1 MISLPLVFG
10 AFLAGLAG
18 SPHCV
23 LMCGAF
29 ASACAR
35 PARGLAAWHAGRL
48 VGYGILGA
56 IAGAFSSSIP
66 GPTWLPPAIAVALLC
81 WFAAALAGL
90 LPEPP
95 LRLPG
100 AAAAG
105 RLLEE
110 NRGMGARFAFG
121 IVNGFVPC
129 GLVYSA
135 LSLPVALADPVAG
148 SIAMVAFGAGTLPS
162 LSIAALTIRR
172 FVPRTL
178 AARRVLAFAVLCAGL
193 WSIAV
198 RSGTLSGAHLH
209 DHPPD
214 GRGAHNLPGR

>member
-23 LMCGAF
+23 VMCGAF

-35 PARGLAAWHAGRL
+35 PARGLGAWHAGRL

-56 IAGAFSSSIP
+56 LAGAFGASIP
-66 GPTWLPPAIAVALLC
+66 GPPWLPPAVAVVLLC
-81 WFAAALAGL
+81 WFAASLAGL

-100 AAAAG
+100 AASAG
-105 RLLEE
+105 RLLQE
-110 NRGMGARFAFG
+110 NRGLSARFAFG
-121 IVNGFVPC
+121 VVNGFVPC

-135 LSLPVALADPVAG
+135 LSLPVALASPAAG
-148 SIAMVAFGAGTLPS
+148 ALAMIAFGAGTLPS
-162 LSIAALTIRR
+162 LSIAALTLRR
-172 FVPRTL
+172 LAPRTIAGRRIL
-178 AARRVLAFAVLCAGL
+178 ALAVLCAGL
-193 WSIAV
+193 WSIGI
-198 RSGTLSGAHLH
+198 RTGTLAGTRSHVHSSGS
-209 DHPPD
+209 
-214 GRGAHNLPGR
+214 GVHNLPSQ

>member
-1 MISLPLVFG
+1 MITLPLVVG

-23 LMCGAF
+23 VMCGAF

-35 PARGLAAWHAGRL
+35 PARGLVPWHAGRL
-48 VGYGILGA
+48 LGYGILGA
-56 IAGAFSSSIP
+56 VAGAVGAVIP
-66 GPTWLPPAIAVALLC
+66 GPSWLPPVLAVVLLC

-100 AAAAG
+100 AATAG
-105 RLLEE
+105 RLLQED
-110 NRGMGARFAFG
+110 RGMAARFAFG

-135 LSLPVALADPVAG
+135 LSVPVALASPGAGAVA
-148 SIAMVAFGAGTLPS
+148 MLAFGAGTLPS

-172 FVPRTL
+172 FAPRTIAGRRLL
-178 AARRVLAFAVLCAGL
+178 ALAVLCAGL
-193 WSIAV
+193 WSIGV
-198 RSGTLSGAHLH
+198 RTGALAG
-209 DHPPD
+209 
-214 GRGAHNLPGR
+214 GRVHEHSAGSAGHNLPAR

>member
-1 MISLPLVFG
+1 MITLPLVIG

-35 PARGLAAWHAGRL
+35 PARGLIPWHAGRL
-48 VGYGILGA
+48 LGYGILGA
-56 IAGAFSSSIP
+56 IAGAVGAIIP
-66 GPTWLPPAIAVALLC
+66 GPPWLPPAVAVFLLC

-100 AAAAG
+100 AASVG
-105 RLLEE
+105 RLLQE
-110 NRGMGARFAFG
+110 NRGLAARFAFG
-121 IVNGFVPC
+121 VVNGFVPC

-135 LSLPVALADPVAG
+135 LSVPVALASPGAG
-148 SIAMVAFGAGTLPS
+148 ALAMLAFGAGTLPS
-162 LSIAALTIRR
+162 LSIAALTLRS
-172 FVPRTL
+172 FAPRTL
-178 AARRVLAFAVLCAGL
+178 AGRRLLALAVLLAGL
-193 WSIAV
+193 WSIGV
-198 RSGTLSGAHLH
+198 RTGILADARVHE
-209 DHPPD
+209 HPTSAT
-214 GRGAHNLPGR
+214 GHNLPGR

>member
-35 PARGLAAWHAGRL
+35 PAPGLAAWHAGRL
-48 VGYGILGA
+48 IGYGVLGA
-56 IAGAFSSSIP
+56 LAGTFGASMP
-66 GPTWLPPAIAVALLC
+66 GPWWLPSAVAVVLLC

-90 LPEPP
+90 LPEPRV
-95 LRLPG
+95 RLPG
-100 AAAAG
+100 SARAG

-110 NRGMGARFAFG
+110 NRGPGARLLFG

-135 LSLPVALADPVAG
+135 LSLPVALADPVSGAL
-148 SIAMVAFGAGTLPS
+148 AMVAFGAGTLPA
-162 LSIAALTIRR
+162 LSVATLTLRR
-172 FVPRTL
+172 LAPRTL
-178 AARRVLAFAVLCAGL
+178 AGRRVLALAVLCAGL
-193 WSIAV
+193 WSVAV
-198 RSGTLSGAHLH
+198 RSGTLPGGHARAVPGGHE
-209 DHPPD
+209 
-214 GRGAHNLPGR
+214 AHNLPAR

>member
-23 LMCGAF
+23 VMCGAF

-35 PARGLAAWHAGRL
+35 PARGLGAWHAGRL
-48 VGYGILGA
+48 IGYGILGA
-56 IAGAFSSSIP
+56 LAGAFGGSIP
-66 GPTWLPPAIAVALLC
+66 GPAWLPPMLAVALLC

-90 LPEPP
+90 LPEPRP
-95 LRLPG
+95 RLPG
-100 AAAAG
+100 FASAG
-105 RLLEE
+105 RLLRE

-135 LSLPVALADPVAG
+135 LSVPVALAHPVAG
-148 SIAMVAFGAGTLPS
+148 AVAMVAFGAGTLPS
-162 LSIAALTIRR
+162 LSIAALTLHR
-172 FVPRTL
+172 FAPRTL
-178 AARRVLAFAVLCAGL
+178 AGRRILALAVLFAGL
-193 WSIAV
+193 WSIGI
-198 RSGTLSGAHLH
+198 RTGTLAGTHSHEHSTGSE
-209 DHPPD
+209 
-214 GRGAHNLPGR
+214 GQNLPGR